1 MEQNC
6 NLVKARVGFIR
17 LVPVIS
23 VIKRFKT
30 NNFLYFD
37 KMETLTRHCLACGK
51 TVKGRIDKKFCDD
64 YCRNVYN
71 NRTKSDDNA
80 LIREV
85 IQILKRTDAFLRR
98 L

>member
-1 MEQNC
+1 MVAAIDGTKLQPRKSES
-6 NLVKARVGFIR
+6 RFFIR

-51 TVKGRIDKKFCDD
+51 TVKGRIDKK
-64 YCRNVYN
+64 
-71 NRTKSDDNA
+71 
-80 LIREV
+80 I
-85 IQILKRTDAFLRR
+85 LRR
-98 L
+98 LLPQCLQQQD